1 MRRTLVLWMV
11 AGLFLACSNSGKQPV
26 LEADGG
32 LPDVRGDLAADGS
45 GGELVEL
52 QDVLAVEVAG
62 NDDLANGELSGS
74 DTSDI
79 LDLSVPELPPPQDLV
94 NTPDLQDDIAPVDI
108 VPLGPTC
115 GDIFKCGLA
124 KGCGVTGD
132 ICWATCFGVA
142 TEMELAAFKGITDC
156 VGAFCEELPPEA
168 QGDCLMSQCLDPV
181 LVCLGGKGTSDCI
194 TTFQCIQGC
203 GQDDGLCYFECIE
216 GADANSLELL
226 IDMSNATEQEMFS
239 LLIECAGGNGEMSC
253 AETVGCITSC
263 EDSAPQPEDP
273 ADDPVMDC
281 MIGCLSGSSAE
292 GADDLLAFLAC
303 ADEQC
308 PDGMDQCANMFACL
322 GECPGLLF

>member
-11 AGLFLACSNSGKQPV
+11 AGLFLACSNSGKQPI
-26 LEADGG
+26 LEADGT
-32 LPDVRGDLAADGS
+32 LPDIDGGLQTDGPAGEQSAQQDVTATNDERGFDAVVPEDHGLDQSEMPDLA
-45 GGELVEL
+45 L
-52 QDVLAVEVAG
+52 QD
-62 NDDLANGELSGS
+62 
-74 DTSDI
+74 
-79 LDLSVPELPPPQDLV
+79 LPLPQDLV
-94 NTPDLQDDIAPVDI
+94 TTTDLQDEIMSADI